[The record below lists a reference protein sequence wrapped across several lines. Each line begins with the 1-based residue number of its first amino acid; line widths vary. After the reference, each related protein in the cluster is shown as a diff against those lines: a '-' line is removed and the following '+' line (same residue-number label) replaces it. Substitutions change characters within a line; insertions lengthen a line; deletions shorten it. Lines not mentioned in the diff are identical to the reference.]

1 MIKKIATGFIKCGK
15 CGSTFTGE
23 NLTKEEASELAI
35 SFSQAL
41 QECPLYKLQKKLE
54 DIKDSKRSE
63 IGGNHVTL
71 VTPCCR
77 EDKWTRIFKHGA
89 STRFIK
95 CGTCG
100 STFTGDDLILIS
112 SKSGAEIVHK

>member
-1 MIKKIATGFIKCGK
+1 MSWID
-15 CGSTFTGE
+15 
-23 NLTKEEASELAI
+23 NLTKEEASELAT

-54 DIKDSKRSE
+54 GIKDSKRSKIE
-63 IGGNHVTL
+63 GDHVTL

-77 EDKWTRIFKHGA
+77 ADKWTRVLKQGVP
-89 STRFIK
+89 TRFIK

-100 STFTGDDLILIS
+100 STFAGDDLRLIS
-112 SKSGAEIVHK
+112 LKSGADIVHK